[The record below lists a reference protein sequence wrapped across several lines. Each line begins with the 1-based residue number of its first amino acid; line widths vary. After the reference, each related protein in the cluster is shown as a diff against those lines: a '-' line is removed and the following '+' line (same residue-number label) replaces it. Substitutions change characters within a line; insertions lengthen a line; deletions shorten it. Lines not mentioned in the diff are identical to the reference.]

1 MGKTPR
7 IGGDKFLT
15 TWRETPLR
23 QEVIDVLQ
31 ERRGTMGENDLI
43 RVLTSRN
50 KEISGADINT
60 TLLSLEIEGK
70 IHVEYMGKNERKIEI
85 LEKAELLQVGE
96 D

>member
-1 MGKTPR
+1 LP
-7 IGGDKFLT
+7 

-23 QEVIDVLQ
+23 QELLDVLQ
-31 ERRGTMGENDLI
+31 ERRGAMRENDLV

-50 KEISGADINT
+50 KEISEADINA

-70 IHVEYMGKNERKIEI
+70 IHVEYMSKNERKIEI
-85 LEKAELLQVGE
+85 LEKAELLQIGE

>member
-1 MGKTPR
+1 MR
-7 IGGDKFLT
+7 
-15 TWRETPLR
+15 
-23 QEVIDVLQ
+23 
-31 ERRGTMGENDLI
+31 ENDLV

-50 KEISGADINT
+50 KEISEADINS

-85 LEKAELLQVGE
+85 LKKAELLQIGE

>member
-1 MGKTPR
+1 
-7 IGGDKFLT
+7 LT

-23 QEVIDVLQ
+23 QELLDVLQ
-31 ERRGTMGENDLI
+31 ERRGAMRENDLV

-50 KEISGADINT
+50 KEISEADINS

-85 LEKAELLQVGE
+85 LKKAELLQIGE

>member
-1 MGKTPR
+1 MP
-7 IGGDKFLT
+7 

-23 QEVIDVLQ
+23 QELLDVLE
-31 ERRGTMGENDLI
+31 ERRGAMRENDLV

-50 KEISGADINT
+50 KEISEADINA

-70 IHVEYMGKNERKIEI
+70 IHVEYMSKNERKIEI
-85 LEKAELLQVGE
+85 LEKAELLQIGE

>member
-7 IGGDKFLT
+7 IGGDKVLT

-23 QEVIDVLQ
+23 QEVLDVLQ
-31 ERRGTMGENDLI
+31 ERRGTMRENDLI
-43 RVLTSRN
+43 RILTSRN
-50 KEISGADINT
+50 KELSETDINA

-85 LEKAELLQVGE
+85 LEKAELLQIGE

>member
-1 MGKTPR
+1 M
-7 IGGDKFLT
+7 T

-23 QEVIDVLQ
+23 QELLDVLQ
-31 ERRGTMGENDLI
+31 ERRGAMRENDLV

-50 KEISGADINT
+50 KEISEADINS

-85 LEKAELLQVGE
+85 LKKAELLQIGE